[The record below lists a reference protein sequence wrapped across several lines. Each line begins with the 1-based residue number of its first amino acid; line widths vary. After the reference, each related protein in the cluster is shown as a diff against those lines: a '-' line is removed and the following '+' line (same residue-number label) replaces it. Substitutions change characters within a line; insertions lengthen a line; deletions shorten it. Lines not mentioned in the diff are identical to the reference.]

1 MKEFIHII
9 HSDLTRNVKKTHDWW
24 VYRLKILENFTIQS
38 LINQSNKNFYYV
50 IYLKVKESLPQDL
63 VLELKNILERSGLKY
78 SIIYF
83 DIEKDIETKIRS
95 DFGEAKYI
103 YATRIDSDDL
113 FHKDVVEE
121 IQKYEFSW
129 RRALIYQSGYCY
141 DCVNKKMRHH
151 FMNCPPFLT
160 IMYPY
165 EIYVDVDKAIEYRN
179 SPGGHDTIIRNM
191 NPVILSNNKFVV
203 LFHGQNDRSRY
214 TEKNEPGFLTIPENE
229 HESILKDFNITPNT
243 YFEKIK

>member
-9 HSDLTRNVKKTHDWW
+9 HTDFTRNVNKTHDWW
-24 VYRLKILENFTIQS
+24 EYRLKILENFTIQS
-38 LINQSNKNFYYV
+38 LLNQTNKDFYFV
-50 IYLKVKESLPQDL
+50 MYLKKCFPDDL
-63 VLELKNILERSGLKY
+63 VPKLKEILEKTGLRY
-78 SIIYF
+78 SIIYY
-83 DIEKDIETKIRS
+83 DKEGDLENRIKT

-103 YATRIDSDDL
+103 YATVIGSEDL
-113 FHKDVVEE
+113 LHKDVVEE

-141 DCVNKKMRHH
+141 DCVNNKMRHH

-165 EIYVDVDKAIEYRN
+165 ETYIDFDKSIEYKN

-191 NPVILSNNKFVV
+191 NPVILSDDKYIV
-203 LFHGQNDRSRY
+203 LIHGQNNRSGYIDKDEYIFRKIQE
-214 TEKNEPGFLTIPENE
+214 TEF
-229 HESILKDFNITPNT
+229 ESILKNFNITPNT
-243 YFEKIK
+243 YLEKIK